1 MTVRPTMEPS
11 RVWTTD
17 AVLRLMGVG
26 SGTARLSFGPGQ
38 AVVTRHSTASGRLLS
53 GATGG
58 AASGGPGVVPIIQVT
73 ERMMAIESSPRL
85 SLVIPAFNE
94 RECLPRLLDSV
105 DEARGRFRHR
115 RTRPGNSGRQRV
127 DRRHRPP
134 GRQPRLPRGPGE
146 ATAIAA
152 ARNGGAR
159 RALGDVL
166 AFVDADMCIHPQTFN
181 AIDSALQSPR

>member
-1 MTVRPTMEPS
+1 
-11 RVWTTD
+11 
-17 AVLRLMGVG
+17 MGVG

-105 DEARGRFRHR
+105 DEARGQYRHGPDRVQVIVADNASTDGTGLLAADRGCLVARVER
-115 RTRPGNSGRQRV
+115 R
-127 DRRHRPP
+127 
-134 GRQPRLPRGPGE
+134 
-146 ATAIAA
+146 AIAA

-159 RALGDVL
+159 LALGEVL
-166 AFVDADMCIHPQTFN
+166 AFVDADMRIHPQTFN
-181 AIDSALQSPR
+181 AIDSALQSPRVAGGRPACAWSDGRSGWR